1 MEVAVTAKMS
11 DVKSGYNCC
20 QCGET
25 YDSEKDFFKSASI
38 LYGGRGKTIICKECM
53 VNIFDA
59 FTKRYGDVRKAFKRL
74 CMAYDIYYSD
84 SLFDKCMLDG
94 NFSIAKYMSK
104 MNMINFKNRTFEDSL
119 NEGFEFDGKPA
130 SEVEAEIRSK
140 IEKEIREEIKS
151 EFEQKY
157 RNSQPAT
164 EPKPEEEAD
173 PRDIERWGAGLTN
186 DDYATL
192 NSHYNFLKKANP
204 SIDSAQEIFIKDLC
218 VFKMMQS
225 RGIRESDTDTIIK
238 MSEQYRKTFDK
249 AGLKTVRD
257 SSEAESFEF
266 GAAIE
271 MIEKYTP
278 AEYYKNKQLYRD
290 MDGLQ
295 SYFERFVLRPLRN
308 LQHGTTDRDKEF
320 YVKDEDEG

>member
-1 MEVAVTAKMS
+1 MEVAVTAKVS
-11 DVKSGYNCC
+11 NIQTGYSCC
-20 QCGET
+20 QCGGNF
-25 YDSEKDFFKSASI
+25 DSENDFYRSASV
-38 LYGGRGKTIICKECM
+38 LYGGRGRAIICKECM
-53 VNIFDA
+53 GNVLNFFID
-59 FTKRYGDVRKAFKRL
+59 KYGDARKAFRRI
-74 CMAYDIYYSD
+74 CMAYDMYYSD
-84 SLFDKCMLDG
+84 SLFDKCVTDGEFSLGNYMKKMNLG
-94 NFSIAKYMSK
+94 NFKKKTFDDSI
-104 MNMINFKNRTFEDSL
+104 
-119 NEGFEFDGKPA
+119 NEGFEFDGKPE
-130 SEVEAEIRSK
+130 SEVEAEVRSR
-140 IEKEIREEIKS
+140 IEGEIREEIKS

-157 RNSQPAT
+157 RNVQPAT
-164 EPKPEEEAD
+164 EPEPEEDID
-173 PRDIERWGAGLTN
+173 PKDIERWGAGLTN
-186 DDYATL
+186 DDYTTL

-204 SIDSAQEIFIKDLC
+204 SIDSTQEIFIKDLC

-278 AEYYKNKQLYRD
+278 AEYYKNKSLYRD

-295 SYFERFVLRPLRN
+295 NYFERFVLRPLRN
-308 LQHGTTDRDKEF
+308 LQHGTTDRDEEF

>member
-1 MEVAVTAKMS
+1 MAKVS
-11 DVKSGYNCC
+11 NIQTGYSCC
-20 QCGET
+20 QCGGNF
-25 YDSEKDFFKSASI
+25 DSENDFYRSASV
-38 LYGGRGKTIICKECM
+38 LYGGRGRAIICKECM
-53 VNIFDA
+53 GNVLNFFID
-59 FTKRYGDVRKAFKRL
+59 KYGDARKAFRRV
-74 CMAYDIYYSD
+74 CMAYDMYYSD
-84 SLFDKCMLDG
+84 SLFDKCVTDGEFSLGNYMKKMNLG
-94 NFSIAKYMSK
+94 NFKKKTFDDSI
-104 MNMINFKNRTFEDSL
+104 
-119 NEGFEFDGKPA
+119 NEGFEFDGKPE
-130 SEVEAEIRSK
+130 SEVEAEVRSR
-140 IEKEIREEIKS
+140 IEGEIREEIKS

-157 RNSQPAT
+157 RNVQPAT
-164 EPKPEEEAD
+164 EPEVEEEAD

-186 DDYATL
+186 DDYTTL

-204 SIDSAQEIFIKDLC
+204 SIDSTQEIFIKDLC

-278 AEYYKNKQLYRD
+278 AEYYKNKSLYRD

-295 SYFERFVLRPLRN
+295 NYFERFVLRPLRN
-308 LQHGTTDRDKEF
+308 LQHGTSDRDPEF
-320 YVKDEDEG
+320 YVKDEGDG

>member
-1 MEVAVTAKMS
+1 MAKVS
-11 DVKSGYNCC
+11 NIQTGYSCC
-20 QCGET
+20 QCGGNF
-25 YDSEKDFFKSASI
+25 DSENDFYRSASV
-38 LYGGRGKTIICKECM
+38 LYGGRGRAIICKECM
-53 VNIFDA
+53 GNVLNFFID
-59 FTKRYGDVRKAFKRL
+59 KYGDARKAFRRV
-74 CMAYDIYYSD
+74 CMAYDMYYSD
-84 SLFDKCMLDG
+84 SLFDKCVTDGEFSLGNYMKKMNLG
-94 NFSIAKYMSK
+94 NFKKKTFDDSI
-104 MNMINFKNRTFEDSL
+104 
-119 NEGFEFDGKPA
+119 NEGFEFGGKPE
-130 SEVEAEIRSK
+130 SEVEAEVRSR
-140 IEKEIREEIKS
+140 IEGEIREEIKS

-157 RNSQPAT
+157 RNVQPAA
-164 EPKPEEEAD
+164 EPEPEEEAD

-186 DDYATL
+186 DDYTTL

-204 SIDSAQEIFIKDLC
+204 SIDSTQEIFIKDLC

-278 AEYYKNKQLYRD
+278 AEYYKNKSLYRD

-295 SYFERFVLRPLRN
+295 NYFERFVLRPLRN
-308 LQHGTTDRDKEF
+308 LQHGTSDRDPEF
-320 YVKDEDEG
+320 YVKDEGDG

>member
-1 MEVAVTAKMS
+1 MAKVS
-11 DVKSGYNCC
+11 NIQTGYSCC
-20 QCGET
+20 QCGGNF
-25 YDSEKDFFKSASI
+25 DSENDFYRSASV
-38 LYGGRGKTIICKECM
+38 LYGGRGRAIICKECM
-53 VNIFDA
+53 GNVLNFFID
-59 FTKRYGDVRKAFKRL
+59 KYGNARKAFRRV
-74 CMAYDIYYSD
+74 CMAYDMYYSD
-84 SLFDKCMLDG
+84 SLFDKCVTDGEFSLGNYMKKMNLG
-94 NFSIAKYMSK
+94 NFKKKTFDDSI
-104 MNMINFKNRTFEDSL
+104 
-119 NEGFEFDGKPA
+119 NEGFEFDGKPE
-130 SEVEAEIRSK
+130 SEVEAEVRSR
-140 IEKEIREEIKS
+140 IEGEIREEIKS

-157 RNSQPAT
+157 RNVQPAA
-164 EPKPEEEAD
+164 EPEPEEEAD

-186 DDYATL
+186 DDYMTL

-204 SIDSAQEIFIKDLC
+204 SIDSTQEIFIKDLC

-278 AEYYKNKQLYRD
+278 AEYYKNKSLYRD

-295 SYFERFVLRPLRN
+295 NYFERFVLRPLRN
-308 LQHGTTDRDKEF
+308 LQHGTSDRDPEF
-320 YVKDEDEG
+320 YVKDEDDG

>member
-1 MEVAVTAKMS
+1 MEVAVTAKVS
-11 DVKSGYNCC
+11 NIQTGYSCC
-20 QCGET
+20 QCGGNF
-25 YDSEKDFFKSASI
+25 DSENDFFRSASV
-38 LYGGRGKTIICKECM
+38 LYGGRGRTIICKECM
-53 VNIFDA
+53 GNVLNFFID
-59 FTKRYGDVRKAFKRL
+59 KYGDVRKAFRRV
-74 CMAYDIYYSD
+74 CMAYDMYYSD
-84 SLFDKCMLDG
+84 SLFDKCVTDGEFSLGNYMKKMNLG
-94 NFSIAKYMSK
+94 NFKK
-104 MNMINFKNRTFEDSL
+104 KTFDDSL
-119 NEGFEFDGKPA
+119 NEGFEFDGKPEA
-130 SEVEAEIRSK
+130 EVEAEIRTRL
-140 IEKEIREEIKS
+140 EGEIREEIKS

-157 RNSQPAT
+157 RNAQPAT
-164 EPKPEEEAD
+164 EPEPEEDID
-173 PRDIERWGAGLTN
+173 PKDIERWGAGLTN
-186 DDYATL
+186 DDYTTL

-204 SIDSAQEIFIKDLC
+204 SIDSTQEIFIKDLC

-295 SYFERFVLRPLRN
+295 NYFERFVLRPLRN

>member
-1 MEVAVTAKMS
+1 MAKVS
-11 DVKSGYNCC
+11 NIQTGYSCC
-20 QCGET
+20 QCGGNF
-25 YDSEKDFFKSASI
+25 DSENDFYRSASV
-38 LYGGRGKTIICKECM
+38 LYGGRGRAIICKECM
-53 VNIFDA
+53 GNVLNFFID
-59 FTKRYGDVRKAFKRL
+59 KYGDARKAFRRV
-74 CMAYDIYYSD
+74 CMAYDMYYSD
-84 SLFDKCMLDG
+84 SLFDKCVTDGEFSLGNYMKKMNLG
-94 NFSIAKYMSK
+94 NFKKKTFDDSI
-104 MNMINFKNRTFEDSL
+104 
-119 NEGFEFDGKPA
+119 NEGFEFDGKPE
-130 SEVEAEIRSK
+130 SEVEAEVRSR
-140 IEKEIREEIKS
+140 IEGEIREEIKS

-157 RNSQPAT
+157 RNAQPAT
-164 EPKPEEEAD
+164 EPEPEPEEDID
-173 PRDIERWGAGLTN
+173 PKDIERWGAGLTN
-186 DDYATL
+186 DDYTTL
-192 NSHYNFLKKANP
+192 NGHYSFLKKANP
-204 SIDSAQEIFIKDLC
+204 SIDSTQEIFIKDLC

-278 AEYYKNKQLYRD
+278 AEYYKNKSLYRD

-295 SYFERFVLRPLRN
+295 NYFERFVLRPLRN

>member
-1 MEVAVTAKMS
+1 MAKVS
-11 DVKSGYNCC
+11 NIQTGYSCC
-20 QCGET
+20 QCGGNF
-25 YDSEKDFFKSASI
+25 DSENDFYRSASV
-38 LYGGRGKTIICKECM
+38 LYGGRGRAIICKECM
-53 VNIFDA
+53 GNVLNFFID
-59 FTKRYGDVRKAFKRL
+59 KYGDARKAFRRV
-74 CMAYDIYYSD
+74 CMAYDMYYSD
-84 SLFDKCMLDG
+84 SLFDKCVTDGEFSLGNYMKKMNLG
-94 NFSIAKYMSK
+94 NFKKKTFDDSI
-104 MNMINFKNRTFEDSL
+104 
-119 NEGFEFDGKPA
+119 NEGFEFDGKPE
-130 SEVEAEIRSK
+130 SEVEAEVRSR
-140 IEKEIREEIKS
+140 IEGEIREEIKS

-157 RNSQPAT
+157 RNVQPAA
-164 EPKPEEEAD
+164 EPEPEEEAD

-186 DDYATL
+186 DDYTTL

-204 SIDSAQEIFIKDLC
+204 SIDSTQEIFIKDLC

-278 AEYYKNKQLYRD
+278 AEYYKNKSLYRD

-295 SYFERFVLRPLRN
+295 NYFERFVLRPLRN
-308 LQHGTTDRDKEF
+308 LQHGTSDRDPEF
-320 YVKDEDEG
+320 YVKDEGDG

>member
-1 MEVAVTAKMS
+1 MAKVS
-11 DVKSGYNCC
+11 NIQTDYSCC
-20 QCGET
+20 QCGGNF
-25 YDSEKDFFKSASI
+25 DSENDFYRSASV
-38 LYGGRGKTIICKECM
+38 LYGGRGRAIICKECM
-53 VNIFDA
+53 GNVLNFFID
-59 FTKRYGDVRKAFKRL
+59 KYGDARKAFRRV
-74 CMAYDIYYSD
+74 CMAYDMYYSD
-84 SLFDKCMLDG
+84 SLFDKCVTDGEFSLGNYMKKMNLG
-94 NFSIAKYMSK
+94 NFKKKTFDDSI
-104 MNMINFKNRTFEDSL
+104 
-119 NEGFEFDGKPA
+119 NEGFEFDGKPE
-130 SEVEAEIRSK
+130 SEVEAEVRSR
-140 IEKEIREEIKS
+140 IEGEIREEIKS

-157 RNSQPAT
+157 RNVLPAA
-164 EPKPEEEAD
+164 EPEPEEEAD

-186 DDYATL
+186 DDYTTL

-204 SIDSAQEIFIKDLC
+204 SIDSTQEIFIKDLC

-278 AEYYKNKQLYRD
+278 AEYYKNKSLYRD

-295 SYFERFVLRPLRN
+295 NYFERFVLRPLRN
-308 LQHGTTDRDKEF
+308 LQHGTSDRDPEF
-320 YVKDEDEG
+320 YVKDEDDG